1 MNTRSTNSQ
10 REYHRLVA
18 ALPVSIVIPAHNEA
32 RVIERCLHGLTE
44 GAAANELELIVVCNG
59 CTDDTAE
66 RARVAAPEATV
77 LELDVASKSAA
88 LNAGDRVATRFP
100 RFYVDADIELAIDAV
115 RATAAILD
123 RGDVPCAAPAPNFD
137 TTGRPWYVRSF
148 FRVFCDMPFMSG
160 PGVVGTGVYA
170 LSRQGRE
177 RFTDFPAIT
186 ADDQFVMERFATQER
201 WALRSVSFTVHP
213 PRDLPSLLNTRQRTY
228 RGNAE
233 LRRHTPPVD
242 DVAPGNRRALMH
254 LLLDRHTASAV
265 PVYLAINA
273 IAKMR
278 AMRAKPGTWERDEST
293 R

>member
-1 MNTRSTNSQ
+1 MHAHSTRSKD
-10 REYHRLVA
+10 EYHRLVA
-18 ALPVSIVIPAHNEA
+18 TLPVSIVIPAHNEA
-32 RVIERCLHGLTE
+32 RVIERCLHRLVT
-44 GAAANELELIVVCNG
+44 GAGADELELIVVCNG
-59 CTDDTAE
+59 CTDDTAQ
-66 RARVAAPEATV
+66 RARAAAPGATV

-88 LNAGDRVATRFP
+88 LNAGDRAATRFP

-123 RGDVPCAAPAPNFD
+123 RGDILCAAPAPHFD

-148 FRVFCDMPFMSG
+148 FRVFSAMPFMSG

-170 LSRQGRE
+170 LSRDGRE
-177 RFTDFPAIT
+177 RFTEFPAIT

-201 WALRSVSFTVHP
+201 RALRSVSFTVHP

-233 LRRHTPPVD
+233 LRKHAPPVD
-242 DVAPGNRRALMH
+242 DVAPDNRRALVH
-254 LLLDRHTASAV
+254 LLRNRHTASAV

-273 IAKMR
+273 VAMRR
-278 AMRAKPGTWERDEST
+278 AMRANAGAWERDEST